1 MFKKILILMKDMECH
16 IISHIIHFKIVHKNH
31 QGYISVASSP
41 GKYSSQVYIILIKS
55 PF

>member
-16 IISHIIHFKIVHKNH
+16 IISHIIHFKNKNY

-41 GKYSSQVYIILIKS
+41 GKYSMVYIVVIKS